1 MPIDAGVT
9 SDLNLVALC
18 VVIWV
23 VAISVAFGFY
33 LPVLR
38 GRGKQPVGPSRPAAP
53 SAVLEDLDHAPVGLA
68 ARFSELQAITSVAE
82 PIPAPAVASIPE
94 AVPEVVLAAIHQLVA
109 AAQPPPEPPSGFNVL
124 IVDDNDINRQVLEM
138 ILDSVGVAHV
148 SVENGL
154 EAVEAMAA
162 CPYQAV
168 LMDLQMPVM
177 DGFEATRRIRELEI
191 QRGGAASSIIVV
203 SANCLAEDVAA
214 TRAVGAD
221 KHLSKPISVAAL
233 LSALQTCPAGALLAA

>member
-1 MPIDAGVT
+1 M
-9 SDLNLVALC
+9 NLVALF

-38 GRGKQPVGPSRPAAP
+38 GRGKSSASPAG
-53 SAVLEDLDHAPVGLA
+53 SAVPLGAVLDELDHAPVDLA
-68 ARFSELQAITSVAE
+68 TRFSERQAMAGVAE
-82 PIPAPAVASIPE
+82 AGPASQAVSAP
-94 AVPEVVLAAIHQLVA
+94 VHQLVVA
-109 AAQPPPEPPSGFNVL
+109 PQPAPEPPPGFNVL

-138 ILDSVGVAHV
+138 ILDSVGVAHA

-203 SANCLAEDVAA
+203 SANCLEEDVAA

-221 KHLSKPISVAAL
+221 GHLPKPVSVAAL

>member
-1 MPIDAGVT
+1 MPIGAGVT
-9 SDLNLVALC
+9 SDMNLVALC

-38 GRGKQPVGPSRPAAP
+38 GRGKP
-53 SAVLEDLDHAPVGLA
+53 SASPAGSAATFCAVHEDLDQAPVDLVT
-68 ARFSELQAITSVAE
+68 RFSELQAMAGGAAAG
-82 PIPAPAVASIPE
+82 PAPAAQAISAHVHRLVVAP
-94 AVPEVVLAAIHQLVA
+94 
-109 AAQPPPEPPSGFNVL
+109 QPAPEPPGFNVL
-124 IVDDNDINRQVLEM
+124 IVDDNNINRRVLEM
-138 ILDSVGVAHV
+138 ILDSVGVAHT

-191 QRGGAASSIIVV
+191 QRGRVASSIIVV
-203 SANCLAEDVAA
+203 SANCLEEDVAA
-214 TRAVGAD
+214 ARAVGAD
-221 KHLSKPISVAAL
+221 SHLPKPVSVAAL